1 MPDNGRQL
9 TLSAMPQKLE
19 NDLSAGQYDCVA
31 TDATSS
37 TANVTIDAVPE
48 VAPFGS
54 HIVDTESGD

>member
-1 MPDNGRQL
+1 
-9 TLSAMPQKLE
+9 MPQKLE